1 MNAINLKQE
10 EKEEDTKTDLK
21 GDIEAMNKNIEAM
34 NKNMKDGFLEIKSSI
49 DKLTKILCDHFAI
62 ETKKKPKRKYQ
73 LDPKGISNFGKVYS
87 SSSSSRSK
95 SCDNN

>member
-21 GDIEAMNKNIEAM
+21 GDIEAM

-49 DKLTKILCDHFAI
+49 DKLTKILCDHFGI

>member
-21 GDIEAMNKNIEAM
+21 GDIEAM

-73 LDPKGISNFGKVYS
+73 LDPKGISNFGKGYSGS
-87 SSSSSRSK
+87 SSS
-95 SCDNN
+95 

>member
-21 GDIEAMNKNIEAM
+21 GDIEAM